1 MAYTEKIKGVEYDEL
16 IGGTAITAMT
26 ANVTLKGA
34 TASYVRGTLL
44 TVKDGKYEIV
54 DSKNADEAL
63 KVANVV
69 LAEDVE
75 LKGSDVVA
83 TVYTR
88 GLFNREKLV
97 VKQSDDNATKHEEEL
112 RKVGIYLTALK

>member
-1 MAYTEKIKGVEYDEL
+1 MAYTEIIKGVEYDEL

-44 TVKDGKYEIV
+44 AVKDGKYEIV
-54 DSKNADEAL
+54 DSKNEAAEL

-97 VKQSDDNATKHEEEL
+97 VKQSDDNATNHEEEL

>member
-54 DSKNADEAL
+54 DSKNEDEAL
-63 KVANVV
+63 NVANVV

>member
-44 TVKDGKYEIV
+44 AVKDGKYEIV
-54 DSKNADEAL
+54 DSKNDDEAL

>member
-44 TVKDGKYEIV
+44 AVKDGKYEIV
-54 DSKNADEAL
+54 DSKNNDEAL

>member
-26 ANVTLKGA
+26 ANVTLKSA

-44 TVKDGKYEIV
+44 AVKDGKYEIV
-54 DSKNADEAL
+54 DNKNGDEAL

>member
-44 TVKDGKYEIV
+44 AVKDGKYEIV
-54 DSKNADEAL
+54 DSTNGDEAL

>member
-1 MAYTEKIKGVEYDEL
+1 MAYTEEIKGVEYDEL

-44 TVKDGKYEIV
+44 AVKDGKYEIV
-54 DSKNADEAL
+54 DSQNSDEAL

>member
-26 ANVTLKGA
+26 ANVTLKGV

-44 TVKDGKYEIV
+44 AVKDGKYEIV
-54 DSKNADEAL
+54 DSKNDDEAL

>member
-44 TVKDGKYEIV
+44 AVKDGKYEIV
-54 DSKNADEAL
+54 DSTNGDEAL

-97 VKQSDDNATKHEEEL
+97 VKQSDDNAAKHEEEL

>member
-26 ANVTLKGA
+26 ANVTLKGV
-34 TASYVRGTLL
+34 TANYVRGTLL
-44 TVKDGKYEIV
+44 AVKDGKYEIV
-54 DSKNADEAL
+54 DSKNEAAEL

-97 VKQSDDNATKHEEEL
+97 VKESDDNATKHEEEL

>member
-26 ANVTLKGA
+26 ANVNLKCA
-34 TASYVRGTLL
+34 TSSYVRGTLL
-44 TVKDGKYEIV
+44 AVKDGKYEIV
-54 DSKNADEAL
+54 DSKNEAAEL

>member
-54 DSKNADEAL
+54 DSENDDEAL

>member
-54 DSKNADEAL
+54 DSKNDDEAL

-97 VKQSDDNATKHEEEL
+97 VKQSDDNAIKHEEEL

>member
-44 TVKDGKYEIV
+44 AVKDGKYEIV
-54 DSKNADEAL
+54 DSQNSDEAL

>member
-44 TVKDGKYEIV
+44 AVKDGKYEIV
-54 DSKNADEAL
+54 DSKNDDEGL

>member
-26 ANVTLKGA
+26 ANVTLKGV
-34 TASYVRGTLL
+34 TANHVRGTLL

-54 DSKNADEAL
+54 DSKNDDEAL

>member
-16 IGGTAITAMT
+16 IGGTAIAAMT

-44 TVKDGKYEIV
+44 AVKDGKYEIV
-54 DSKNADEAL
+54 DSKNEAPEL

>member
-26 ANVTLKGA
+26 ANVTLKGV
-34 TASYVRGTLL
+34 TANYVRGTLL
-44 TVKDGKYEIV
+44 AVKDGKYEIV
-54 DSKNADEAL
+54 DSKNGDEAL
-63 KVANVV
+63 KAANVV

>member
-44 TVKDGKYEIV
+44 AVKDGKYEIV
-54 DSKNADEAL
+54 DSKNEAAEL